1 MLQVWNYLKVRYF
14 NEKGQ
19 GLIEYAIL
27 VAAVVGIVI
36 ALTQTDGSLNKA
48 FTEAIG
54 KITDK
59 ISNMK

>member
-36 ALTQTDGSLNKA
+36 ALTQTNGSLYTA
-48 FTEAIG
+48 FTEAVG
-54 KITDK
+54 KITAK
-59 ISNMK
+59 ISGM